1 VLVNAQIPDEIYQ
14 IYAERKPER
23 PQVALADTLKE
34 FVRLKPGEPRL
45 ILTGEDL
52 KRLNALVGIP
62 LESPSQLLSWLE
74 KSEKVAV
81 DELAVRLNLGQR
93 QRLEAQARFFL
104 RPGADPVANF
114 KEFVE
119 TQLQRALTTLVGA

>member
-1 VLVNAQIPDEIYQ
+1 MLVNAQIPDEIYQ